1 MLGFRAA
8 TQRTA
13 SDNDRENCFC
23 YDTHDNFSTIPSTHI
38 QTTMRSTQLQN
49 SPQAGDLAPDF
60 TADSTSGKQVRLSS
74 FRGKQNVLLAF
85 FPLAFTGTCTKE
97 LVCFTEDFDQF
108 AGKGIE
114 ILPISVDAIPSLRE
128 FKNKL
133 QMKTDLLSDFK
144 RDISRA
150 YGVLNED
157 RFFANRAYFLIDK
170 EGRVRWSHIE
180 TNNSERRENEEI
192 FAAMHL
198 LS

>member
-1 MLGFRAA
+1 MIG
-8 TQRTA
+8 
-13 SDNDRENCFC
+13 
-23 YDTHDNFSTIPSTHI
+23 TH
-38 QTTMRSTQLQN
+38 LQN
-49 SPQAGDLAPDF
+49 PPQAGEIAPQF
-60 TADSTSGKQVRLSS
+60 TAASTSGSDVSLSS
-74 FRGKQNVLLAF
+74 FRGKRNVLLAF

-108 AGKGIE
+108 AGKGVE
-114 ILPISVDAIPSLRE
+114 ILPISVDSTASLKE

-150 YGVLNED
+150 YGVLNDD
-157 RFFANRAYFLIDK
+157 RYYSNRAYFLIDK

-180 TNNSERRENEEI
+180 DNNGQRRENSEI
-192 FAAMHL
+192 LAAIKL

>member
-1 MLGFRAA
+1 MIG
-8 TQRTA
+8 T
-13 SDNDRENCFC
+13 E
-23 YDTHDNFSTIPSTHI
+23 
-38 QTTMRSTQLQN
+38 LQN
-49 SPQAGDLAPDF
+49 PPQAGEMAPEF
-60 TADSTSGKQVRLSS
+60 TAASTSGSDVSLSS
-74 FRGKQNVLLAF
+74 FRGKRNVLLAF

-108 AGKGIE
+108 AGKGVE
-114 ILPISVDAIPSLRE
+114 ILPISVDSTASLKE

-157 RFFANRAYFLIDK
+157 RFYSNRAYFLIDK

-180 TNNSERRENEEI
+180 DSNGQRRENSEI
-192 FAAMHL
+192 LAAIKL